1 VAGIGFS
8 LRASALGGGYLARAR
23 SLGAA
28 GVVGTGPWLVA
39 SVGLLFVSR
48 STDSGGAG
56 SAVAERF
63 QVSVTWIL
71 AASLVWTSPLQL
83 MFTRFIAD
91 RDYLRERE
99 RVLPNVLGALALVSG
114 SSALLAAC
122 LSTAFQSQTL
132 LVRTL
137 LAAAFVS
144 ACDAWLIIVV
154 LGSLRQHRAVLG
166 CFAAGYAVTGAACSL
181 ASHRGLAE
189 LLAAFVLG
197 QSTLVFAGLAVIQRC
212 VARDP
217 QSEPV
222 AFDFLEPR
230 AMYLEL
236 GVAGLAFNLGCWA
249 DELVFWFDP
258 ATSRPVLGPL
268 RASGIYDLPSFAA
281 AACLVP
287 GTAVFLIH
295 VETELSE
302 RQRAFFDAVLAGA
315 TLQQLETLAR
325 LATAAARSGIAVL
338 LRTQAATWLV
348 CLALAPVYLRW
359 LGAVPASAELHVPLF
374 SVTAFALS
382 FQVLLSA
389 VLSMLFYLD
398 RRRIAL
404 AVSLLLCASNAGLS
418 WLTQRFGPEYY
429 GYGHALA
436 MALTS
441 LVSLS
446 LLNRAF
452 ANLVRDTFMLQP
464 GAAR

>member
-1 VAGIGFS
+1 
-8 LRASALGGGYLARAR
+8 
-23 SLGAA
+23 
-28 GVVGTGPWLVA
+28 VV
-39 SVGLLFVSR
+39 
-48 STDSGGAG
+48 
-56 SAVAERF
+56 
-63 QVSVTWIL
+63 
-71 AASLVWTSPLQL
+71 
-83 MFTRFIAD
+83 TRFIAD
-91 RDYLRERE
+91 REYLRERE

-122 LSTAFQSQTL
+122 LLTAFHGQA
-132 LVRTL
+132 L
-137 LAAAFVS
+137 LARALLATAFVS

-166 CFAAGYAVTGAACSL
+166 CFAAAHAVTLATCSV

-197 QSTLVFAGLAVIQRC
+197 QSTLVFAGLSVIRRC
-212 VARDP
+212 LARDP
-217 QSEPV
+217 HRDPV

-236 GVAGLAFNLGCWA
+236 GLAGLAFNLGCWA
-249 DELVFWFDP
+249 DELVFWLDP
-258 ATSRPVLGPL
+258 ATSRAVLGPL
-268 RASGIYDLPSFAA
+268 RASGIYDFPSFAA

-287 GTAVFLIH
+287 GTAVFLVH

-315 TLQQLETLAR
+315 TLQQLETLAQ
-325 LATAAARSGIAVL
+325 LATDAARSGIAAL

-359 LGAVPASAELHVPLF
+359 LGADRASTDLHVPLF
-374 SVTAFALS
+374 LVTAFALS
-382 FQVLLSA
+382 FQMLLSA

-418 WLTQRFGPEYY
+418 WLTQRFSPEYC
-429 GYGHALA
+429 GYGHAIA
-436 MALTS
+436 MAFTS
-441 LVSLS
+441 LVALA